1 MGERGKE
8 RMRERKRGRRID
20 SERGSYLLHIKNSF
34 SLLLFHCV
42 VLLVLLQSILDNTPV
57 YQRKQKKRKVN

>member
-42 VLLVLLQSILDNTPV
+42 VLLVLLQSILDNTPC
-57 YQRKQKKRKVN
+57 